1 MIELGVTLDA
11 VAALRE
17 SRKAKNPDPV
27 FAAFTAEQ
35 AGAAAINVQL
45 RGDRAGIQER
55 DVDHLRETVSVELNL
70 VVTRS
75 RSGNFDRGLC
85 GGERGRRYG

>member
-45 RGDRAGIQER
+45 RGDRVGIQER
-55 DVDHLRETVSVELNL
+55 D
-70 VVTRS
+70 
-75 RSGNFDRGLC
+75 
-85 GGERGRRYG
+85 